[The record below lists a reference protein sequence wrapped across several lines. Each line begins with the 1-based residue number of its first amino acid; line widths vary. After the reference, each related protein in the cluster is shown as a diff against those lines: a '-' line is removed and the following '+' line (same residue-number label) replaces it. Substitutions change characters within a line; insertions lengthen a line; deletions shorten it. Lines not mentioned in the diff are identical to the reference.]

1 MTRWADRP
9 TEVAN
14 LLNPA
19 FCGRLLIECA
29 EQYGR
34 PLPFEFAVLV
44 LPIVLHRDTR
54 TKLPR
59 SIATSMQTWIERNPE
74 VRVGFAERVR
84 DLAPFTREALRFSL
98 AHAQLRFRPEAGAF
112 EPEQRGS
119 RRGRRAKGPDTAE
132 VRDCLVAA
140 GLIGRWFAV
149 STPSAIYSLWGIR
162 P

>member
-1 MTRWADRP
+1 MTRWVDRP

-29 EQYGR
+29 EQYRR
-34 PLPFEFAVLV
+34 PLPFEFAMLV

-59 SIATSMQTWIERNPE
+59 SVATSMLTWVERNPE

-84 DLAPFTREALRFSL
+84 DLAPFTREALRFCL
-98 AHAQLRFRPEAGAF
+98 AHARLRFRPEAGAF
-112 EPEQRGS
+112 EPCGFSEICRGCS
-119 RRGRRAKGPDTAE
+119 LNSGAPGGVKLRLRW
-132 VRDCLVAA
+132 CLA
-140 GLIGRWFAV
+140 
-149 STPSAIYSLWGIR
+149 
-162 P
+162 